1 MTPKFSRAVDE
12 VFVYVIGLLTRIEQ
26 NEELNPAHEKTQIR
40 SLLDRAEAKVESRD
54 EWKLAK
60 YGLVAWIDEALTQAE
75 WKAREWWQERSL
87 ENDYFR
93 TGDAGIQFFV
103 QAREAQECTNK
114 DALEVFYV
122 CVMLGFRGVY
132 GGRGGA
138 EYAEQYNLDPNLD
151 AWIERTAIAIKLRQG
166 RPPISGIPQ
175 AGSGAPPLEARFQ
188 FLGMSLFTLMLV
200 VATVLTGVWFWWSNR
215 PDTGDSNELET
226 SWIQRDVPQAARGI
240 ELI

>member
-26 NEELNPAHEKTQIR
+26 NEDLNPGHEKTQIR
-40 SLLDRAEAKVESRD
+40 GLLDRAEAKVESRD
-54 EWKLAK
+54 EWRLAK

-87 ENDYFR
+87 EQDYFR

-103 QAREAQECTNK
+103 RAREAQECTNK

-132 GGRGGA
+132 GARGGA
-138 EYAEQYNLDPNLD
+138 EQAEQYNLDPSLD

-175 AGSGAPPLEARFQ
+175 VAVGAPPLEARFQ
-188 FLGMSLFTLMLV
+188 FLGMALFTLMLI
-200 VATVLTGVWFWWSNR
+200 VATVLTGVWFWW
-215 PDTGDSNELET
+215 PDTRDKRPSEDSET
-226 SWIQRDVPQAARGI
+226 AWRQSAGPGTARGGVPT
-240 ELI
+240 

>member
-1 MTPKFSRAVDE
+1 MTPHFSHAVDE

-26 NEELNPAHEKTQIR
+26 NEDLNQMHEKTQIR
-40 SLLDRAEAKVESRD
+40 GLIDRAEAKIESRED
-54 EWKLAK
+54 WRLAK
-60 YGLVAWIDEALTQAE
+60 YALVAWIDEALTQAE
-75 WKAREWWQERSL
+75 WKAREWWEERRL
-87 ENDYFR
+87 ERDYFK

-103 QAREAQECTNK
+103 QAREAQERTNK

-138 EYAEQYNLDPNLD
+138 DYAEQYGLDMNLD

-175 AGSGAPPLEARFQ
+175 VGAGAPPLEARFQ
-188 FLGMSLFTLMLV
+188 LLGMSLFTLMLV
-200 VATVLTGVWFWWSNR
+200 VAAVLTGVWYKLSRDADRGGSTEVEATWLQ
-215 PDTGDSNELET
+215 LET
-226 SWIQRDVPQAARGI
+226 PGAGGGAGPT
-240 ELI
+240 